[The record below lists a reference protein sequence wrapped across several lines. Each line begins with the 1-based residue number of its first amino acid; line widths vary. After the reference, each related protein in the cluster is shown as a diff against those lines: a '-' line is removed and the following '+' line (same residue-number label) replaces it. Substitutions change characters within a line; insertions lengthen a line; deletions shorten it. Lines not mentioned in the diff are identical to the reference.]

1 MSTEVTLP
9 LTNRIAGRSTS
20 VRFFTDDTIEVVRIK
35 VALELGLHHDRLR
48 MYVTTE
54 LPGSYYDDDPRAWKS
69 LFLRLSPDGKALRDV
84 SKASYQASRDLA
96 FPFPEGEIDEAR
108 WSTDVPRKF
117 ESSFQELRLLG
128 VPEAQS
134 WVFPLDNMT
143 DPVVL
148 PEPAEIARPANR
160 LIFKSVHPGSI
171 KGIVV
176 VPFEEG
182 GRPLLKDQYTPFLR
196 PGTPTSVPDG
206 LRNTVTQQTELV
218 RALSAL
224 KVKTPSQTSIL
235 RARWKI
241 QMVETNFGE
250 APRNRF
256 EQMFFGLTLSKD
268 TPYVGFYTSKTEQ
281 TRHKFYTEDTVNKKP
296 ILDLREWAHWWTV
309 SKPSRNRPTFIVYR
323 GDGRAHFDRIAVSE
337 TDIIISSQRPEGSK
351 ETIDEMQASVLKW
364 LGTLDSVT
372 PFLDEEDLKRIELQ
386 TSSLEFAYTD
396 SLDVA
401 DFLRFDCLRTIFDI
415 YDKKTLSFRFLRAN
429 GSDLGVSP
437 QESSVISMIREDAGT
452 SPDDIAE
459 TLNIP
464 LAEAERVLMTVR
476 SKLDDDE
483 SLFTKVSQ
491 ALPSFR
497 FSATGAIAV
506 SVDDVPRMEAYVS
519 LLRHIL
525 MNPGDT
531 SLDSVC
537 PKRGEEAEA
546 VAGVA
551 EVFAPPPVAP
561 AEEGDLGD
569 LLGDL
574 LADVGGDDELNVAAV
589 APVAAAVAPAEKPK
603 KAKAKVKTTSDEET
617 LYSYFSTRLKEF
629 DPETFS
635 SGKTGCDLARQPVV
649 LSQEELDR
657 EGAQS
662 EYNPYNQEYED
673 AKLMETEDPNGV
685 FLCPEYWCVIDK
697 IPLRETDLKDGTCPV
712 CGGKVRDSKSKAK
725 IADFPV
731 MKRSEKYQFPGELKG
746 KAANGKP
753 IPCCFQKA
761 QKTRVSKMIP
771 LPPSRIELFY
781 ILGETKMDLPAMRF
795 AYLQPKTIAA
805 LQLNTSY
812 DAIKRDQ
819 NRIQAGRSGI
829 FRVGIGRPRETLPM
843 TLGGK
848 AMTLPSPA
856 QNPDDVVRCSF
867 FRGWSRLASTPS
879 PALANKFAG
888 NEMLARSVQGI
899 QDAWESGELSVVNE
913 LEYCCIS
920 LDCDFYRV
928 LVESDG
934 STSVGC
940 QFASGFLR
948 GMNRA
953 VAVLFQK
960 ENPLAI
966 DYIGFVS
973 RTSTSTEPQVITN
986 LFNPVFSEDVRAL
999 LNEARDKACWSAPLP
1014 SMQTVFQY
1022 TKSSSARSY
1031 VILDPYK
1038 RAQALFFPKRAILP
1052 FQPESLI
1059 ERENFQT
1066 LDGYSSIAEGDLPQ
1080 KSTMLPVLQGIATYH
1095 RGYEYK
1101 EDLADQTGTVRE
1113 IVLASGL
1120 RIPIAPFKEEPSARP
1135 LEVTDTV
1142 RKGNERTLAFG
1153 TPNAEDKTKAAS
1165 IRYENE
1171 VFDFLLYQL
1180 SKDLEDDPELKD
1192 AILSKDRVR
1201 LAPAVSAWLDGAVV
1215 FHHLQNPP
1223 AFISKIRA
1231 PCTTRAKDEC
1241 TGVCAWVG
1249 TACKVDVKSFKR
1261 APVEGR
1267 LLSTLLSN
1275 EKIRSIVLESRV
1287 SPFFSTVLYLEMP
1300 HELFL
1305 SDSDLDEYK
1314 KVARSE

>member
-1 MSTEVTLP
+1 MSTEVKIP
-9 LTNRIAGRSTS
+9 LTNRIAGRSTE
-20 VRFFTDDTIEVVRIK
+20 VRFFSDDTIEVVRIK
-35 VALELGLHHDRLR
+35 VGLELGIHHDRLR
-48 MYVTTE
+48 MYVNTE
-54 LPGSYYDDDPRAWKS
+54 LPGSYYEEDPRAWKS
-69 LFLRLSPDGKALRDV
+69 LFLRMSPDGKPLRDV

-96 FPFPEGEIDEAR
+96 FPFPDGEIDEAR

-128 VPEAQS
+128 VPETQS
-134 WVFPLDNMT
+134 WIFPLDNMT

-148 PEPAEIARPANR
+148 PETAEIARPANR
-160 LIFKSVHPGSI
+160 LLFKSVHPGPI
-171 KGIVV
+171 TGIVV
-176 VPFEEG
+176 IPYEEG
-182 GRPLLKDQYTPFLR
+182 GRPLLKDQYVPYLR
-196 PGTPTSVPDG
+196 PGTPAAVPDG
-206 LRNTVTQQTELV
+206 LRNTVTQQTTLIDTL
-218 RALSAL
+218 ATL
-224 KVKTPSQTSIL
+224 KVKKPTQTTVL

-241 QMVETNFGE
+241 PMVETNFGE

-256 EQMFFGLTLSKD
+256 EQMFFGLTLSEKD

-281 TRHKFYTEDTVNKKP
+281 TRHKFYTKDTVNKKP
-296 ILDLREWAHWWTV
+296 TLDLREWAHWWTV

-323 GDGRAHFDRIAVSE
+323 GEGRAHFDRIAISE
-337 TDIIISSQRPEGSK
+337 TDIIISSQRPEGNK
-351 ETIDEMQASVLKW
+351 ETITQMQESVLKW

-372 PFLDEEDLKRIELQ
+372 PFVDPDDLKRIELQ
-386 TSSLEFAYTD
+386 TSSIECTYAEPLE
-396 SLDVA
+396 VA
-401 DFLRFDCLRTIFDI
+401 DFLRFDCLRTIYDI
-415 YDKKTLSFRFLRAN
+415 YDKKTLSFRFLRSD
-429 GSDLGVSP
+429 GSDLGLTP

-452 SPDDIAE
+452 SPEDIAD

-464 LAEAERVLMTVR
+464 LAEAERLLITVR

-497 FSATGAIAV
+497 FSAKGVVAV
-506 SVDDVPRMEAYVS
+506 SVEDVPRMEAYIS
-519 LLRHIL
+519 ILRHIL
-525 MNPGDT
+525 STPNEPE
-531 SLDSVC
+531 LDDVC

-561 AEEGDLGD
+561 VEEGDLGD

-574 LADVGGDDELNVAAV
+574 LADVGGDEELNVAAV
-589 APVAAAVAPAEKPK
+589 APVAAPPPAEKPK
-603 KAKAKVKTTSDEET
+603 KAKAKVKTASEEET
-617 LYSYFSTRLKEF
+617 LYSYFSNRLKEF

-635 SGKTGCDLARQPVV
+635 AGKTGCDLARQPVV
-649 LSQEELDR
+649 MSQEELDR
-657 EGAQS
+657 EGPQS

-673 AKLMETEDPNGV
+673 AKLMDTEDPNGV

-697 IPLRETDLKDGTCPV
+697 IPLRETDLKEGKCPV
-712 CGGKVRDSKSKAK
+712 CGGGIREPKSKAK

-731 MKRSEKYQFPGELKG
+731 MKRSEKYQFPGELKN
-746 KAANGKP
+746 KAPNGKP

-795 AYLQPKTIAA
+795 AYLQNKTIAA
-805 LQLNTSY
+805 LQLNTTY

-829 FRVGIGRPRETLPM
+829 FRVGIGKPRETLAL

-848 AMTLPSPA
+848 SVVLPTPE
-856 QNPDDVVRCSF
+856 QNPDDVLRCSF
-867 FRGWSRLASTPS
+867 FRSWSRLADGASD
-879 PALANKFAG
+879 ALTAKFSG
-888 NEMLARSVQGI
+888 NDTLPRMVQGV
-899 QDAWESGELSVVNE
+899 QTAWDSGELSLLDE
-913 LEYCCIS
+913 LEYCCIV

-928 LVESDG
+928 VVEADG
-934 STSVGC
+934 SASVGC

-948 GMNRA
+948 SVNRA
-953 VAVLFQK
+953 IAVVFQK
-960 ENPLAI
+960 ENPATI

-986 LFNPVFSEDVRAL
+986 LFNPVFSTDIRETLD
-999 LNEARDKACWSAPLP
+999 EARNKACWSAPLP
-1014 SMQTVFQY
+1014 SMSTVLQY
-1022 TKSSSARSY
+1022 TRTSTAKSY

-1038 RAQALFFPKRAILP
+1038 RAQALFYPKRAILP
-1052 FQPESLI
+1052 FQPESML
-1059 ERENFQT
+1059 ELQNFQT
-1066 LDGYSSIAEGDLPQ
+1066 LDGYSSIAEADLPP
-1080 KSTMLPVLQGIATYH
+1080 KANMLPILAGVAKYH

-1120 RIPIAPFKEEPSARP
+1120 RIPVAPFKEEPPARP
-1135 LEVTDTV
+1135 LEVTETV
-1142 RKGNERTLAFG
+1142 RKGTERTLVFG
-1153 TPNAEDKTKAAS
+1153 QPNKEDKANAAKL
-1165 IRYENE
+1165 RYENE

-1180 SKDLEDDPELKD
+1180 SKDIEDDPELKD
-1192 AILSKDRVR
+1192 AVISKDRDR
-1201 LAPAVSAWLDGAVV
+1201 LAPALSEWLDGAVV
-1215 FHHLQNPP
+1215 FHELEDPP
-1223 AFISKIRA
+1223 AFVSKIRS
-1231 PCTTRAKDEC
+1231 PCTKRPKDEC

-1249 TACKVDVKSFKR
+1249 AACKVDVKAFKR
-1261 APVEGR
+1261 ASVEGR

-1275 EKIRSIVLESRV
+1275 DKIRSIVTESRV

-1314 KVARSE
+1314 KVVRSE